1 MLAKYGSSIANEY
14 GIKIGGVNVLV
25 PNLAN
30 KSKYVLHYRNLF
42 DLTKLLMYEFHY
54 GYVKRKYNNKLL
66 FTYRDSLVYQ
76 IKTKEVMKIFMKIKV
91 EIRFWRLSERFKVI

>member
-1 MLAKYGSSIANEY
+1 MS
-14 GIKIGGVNVLV
+14 
-25 PNLAN
+25 
-30 KSKYVLHYRNLF
+30 
-42 DLTKLLMYEFHY
+42 
-54 GYVKRKYNNKLL
+54 KRKYNNKLL